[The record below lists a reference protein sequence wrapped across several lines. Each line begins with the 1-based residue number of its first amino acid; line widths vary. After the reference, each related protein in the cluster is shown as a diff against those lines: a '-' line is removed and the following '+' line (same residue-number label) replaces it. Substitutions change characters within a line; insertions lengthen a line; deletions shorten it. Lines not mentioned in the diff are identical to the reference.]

1 MIGII
6 TLYYNNYNIGGLL
19 HTTHYKRHLKITELS
34 QNSCQCGIIR
44 KKLSALEEN

>member
-19 HTTHYKRHLKITELS
+19 QAYALQKTLED
-34 QNSCQCGIIR
+34 NGI
-44 KKLSALEEN
+44 E